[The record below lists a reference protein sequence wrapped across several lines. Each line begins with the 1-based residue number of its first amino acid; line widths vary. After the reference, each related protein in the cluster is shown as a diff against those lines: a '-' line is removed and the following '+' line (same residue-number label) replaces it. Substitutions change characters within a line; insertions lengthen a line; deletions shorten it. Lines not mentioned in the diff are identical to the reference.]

1 MAYVLGIDGGGSKT
15 MAAVSA
21 APDLPAAPG
30 RLAMS
35 SASVFTFHTTRG
47 CNFNSVSRESGQA
60 ALEEAVRGALASAR
74 INPEDISS
82 VCAGVAG
89 GASPELAAIV
99 SEILTRLLPC
109 ASIRVV
115 GDIVIAFESAFQ
127 EGSGVV
133 CISGTGSVAFGRNER
148 GEMTRA
154 GGWGRLVSDEGSGHW
169 IGRQAISQ
177 CLNAMD
183 QGRSSRLITEIME
196 HWGIVTREQL
206 VSRCH
211 SGQIPNFSELFPV
224 VLRVANEGD
233 PMATEI
239 LDSAALKLARIT
251 QIVLR
256 RLWSG
261 RSVQRVAITGS
272 VFANAERI
280 RHAFSN
286 LIRADRPEVQVRLC
300 ERQPVEGALQLAWAN
315 LGESGLVAS

>member
-15 MAAVSA
+15 MAAVSG
-21 APDLPAAPG
+21 APDLPVPG
-30 RLAMS
+30 RLGMS
-35 SASVFTFHTTRG
+35 GASVFTFNTARG

-60 ALEEAVRGALASAR
+60 ALEEAVRGALASAQVT
-74 INPEDISS
+74 PSEISS

-89 GASPELAAIV
+89 GASPEVAAMV
-99 SEILTRLLPC
+99 SEILSQLLPC

-115 GDIVIAFESAFQ
+115 GDNVIAFEAAFDGSA
-127 EGSGVV
+127 GVV

-169 IGRQAISQ
+169 IGRQAIAQ

-183 QGRSSRLITEIME
+183 QGRSSRLITETME

-206 VSRCH
+206 VARCH
-211 SGQIPNFSELFPV
+211 SDPIPNFAELFPV

-261 RSVQRVAITGS
+261 RSVQRVAIIGS

-280 RHAFSN
+280 RHAFAN

-300 ERQPVEGALQLAWAN
+300 ERQPVEGALQLAWQN
-315 LGESGLVAS
+315 IGESGLAAS

>member
-15 MAAVSA
+15 MAAVSGS
-21 APDLPAAPG
+21 PDVPGTG
-30 RLAMS
+30 RLGTSGAR
-35 SASVFTFHTTRG
+35 AFTFQTARG
-47 CNFNSVSRESGQA
+47 CNFNAVSYESAQA
-60 ALEEAVRGALASAR
+60 ALTEAVQGALASAQLSSG
-74 INPEDISS
+74 DISS

-89 GASPELAAIV
+89 GASPEVAARI
-99 SEILTRLLPC
+99 SEVLSSLLPC

-115 GDIVIAFESAFQ
+115 GDNIIAFEAAFQ
-127 EGSGVV
+127 GGAGVV

-169 IGRQAISQ
+169 IGRHAISE
-177 CLNAMD
+177 CLNALD

-206 VSRCH
+206 VARCH
-211 SGQIPNFSELFPV
+211 GAPIPNFSELFPV

-233 PMATEI
+233 PMATSI
-239 LDSAALKLARIT
+239 LDIAALKLARIT

-261 RSVQRVAITGS
+261 RSAQRVAIIGS
-272 VFANAERI
+272 VFTNSEHI
-280 RHAFSN
+280 RHAYAN
-286 LIRADRPEVQVRLC
+286 MIRADRPEVQVRLS
-300 ERQPVEGALQLAWAN
+300 ERQPIEGALQMAWQN
-315 LGESGLVAS
+315 IGKSGLVAS

>member
-15 MAAVSA
+15 MAAVSTGA
-21 APDLPAAPG
+21 C
-30 RLAMS
+30 
-35 SASVFTFHTTRG
+35 VFTFKADKG
-47 CNFNSVSRESGQA
+47 CNFNTVSREDAQA
-60 ALEEAVRGALASAR
+60 ALTEAVRGSLASAK
-74 INPEDISS
+74 ISPGDISS

-89 GASPELAAIV
+89 GASPEVATMVA
-99 SEILTRLLPC
+99 ETLTPLLPC

-115 GDIVIAFESAFQ
+115 GDIVIAFEAAFH
-127 EGSGVV
+127 GGPGIV

-169 IGRQAISQ
+169 IGRHAISQ

-206 VSRCH
+206 VARCH
-211 SGQIPNFSELFPV
+211 SGPIPNFSELFPV
-224 VLRVANEGD
+224 VLQVANEGD
-233 PMATEI
+233 PMATGI

-261 RSVQRVAITGS
+261 HSIQRVAITGS
-272 VFANAERI
+272 VFANSERI
-280 RHAFSN
+280 RHAYAN
-286 LIRADRPEVQVRLC
+286 LIRADRPEVQIRLS
-300 ERQPVEGALQLAWAN
+300 ERQPFEGALQLAWEN
-315 LGESGLVAS
+315 IGESGLAAS

>member
-15 MAAVSA
+15 LAAVSGA
-21 APDLPAAPG
+21 SDLPAIG
-30 RLAMS
+30 RLGMS
-35 SASVFTFHTTRG
+35 GACIFPYIAPKG
-47 CNFNSVSRESGQA
+47 CNFNAVSREDARA
-60 ALEEAVRGALASAR
+60 ALAEAVSGALASAR
-74 INPEDISS
+74 VSAGDISS

-89 GASPELAAIV
+89 GASPEVAAMI
-99 SEILTRLLPC
+99 SEILGPLLPC
-109 ASIRVV
+109 ASVRVV
-115 GDIVIAFESAFQ
+115 GDTVIALESAFP
-127 EGSGVV
+127 GAAGVV

-154 GGWGRLVSDEGSGHW
+154 GGWGRMVSDEGSGHW
-169 IGRQAISQ
+169 IGRRAISQ

-196 HWGIVTREQL
+196 HWAIVTREQL
-206 VSRCH
+206 VARCH
-211 SGQIPNFSELFPV
+211 SDPIPNFSELFPV

-233 PMATEI
+233 PLATEI

-261 RSVQRVAITGS
+261 RSAQRVAITGS

-280 RHAFSN
+280 RHAFAN
-286 LIRADRPEVQVRLC
+286 LIRADRPEVQVRLS
-300 ERQPVEGALQLAWAN
+300 ERQPIEGALQLAWEN
-315 LGESGLVAS
+315 IGESGLAAS